1 MRILVTGSNGFLG
14 RELVYE
20 LQRNHHYVI
29 GLDKDFESHSNEF
42 IHHDLTEPL
51 SLSGNP
57 FDACI
62 HLASFVGGF
71 LHNASTQGLEKYEL
85 NLLDNVIRVVQ
96 ESRNPRLLYAS
107 TINVFEK
114 SSLFCETSLPE
125 LEQQTPYARAK
136 ALGEHLVENT
146 VTNFGIVRMTNL
158 FGRSQVEKQKG
169 RGSSH
174 VIPELLR
181 QISESTELEVLGDGN
196 QERNFLHVSDAATF
210 FRLILKSPQ
219 RGWFNLRSDLQLSI
233 KDLSKEL
240 MKWKQ
245 KELPIRF
252 RPEYLRYE
260 PNPIQLFDCSATN
273 AVGWKPQVSS
283 ILEGLERTSPFV
295 S

>member
-14 RELVYE
+14 RELVHK
-20 LQRNHHYVI
+20 LQRHNHTVI
-29 GLDKDFESHSNEF
+29 GLDKDFESHSDQF
-42 IHHDLTEPL
+42 IHHDLSEPL
-51 SLSGNP
+51 RISGAT
-57 FDACI
+57 FDVCI
-62 HLASFVGGF
+62 HLASYVGGF
-71 LHNASTQGLEKYEL
+71 LHNASTKGLENYEL
-85 NLLDNVIRVVQ
+85 TLLKNVARF
-96 ESRNPRLLYAS
+96 SRASHCSRFLYAS

-114 SSLFCETSLPE
+114 NSLFCETPLPK
-125 LEQQTPYARAK
+125 LDQQTPYARAK
-136 ALGEHLVENT
+136 ALGERFVEESFSH
-146 VTNFGIVRMTNL
+146 FGIVRMTNL
-158 FGRSQVEKQKG
+158 FGRSQAEKLKG
-169 RGSSH
+169 RGTSH

-196 QERNFLHVSDAATF
+196 QERNFLHVSDAAVF
-210 FRLILKSPQ
+210 YRLILKSPQ

-260 PNPIQLFDCSATN
+260 PNPIHLFNCTATN
-273 AVGWKPQVSS
+273 ALGWKPQVSS